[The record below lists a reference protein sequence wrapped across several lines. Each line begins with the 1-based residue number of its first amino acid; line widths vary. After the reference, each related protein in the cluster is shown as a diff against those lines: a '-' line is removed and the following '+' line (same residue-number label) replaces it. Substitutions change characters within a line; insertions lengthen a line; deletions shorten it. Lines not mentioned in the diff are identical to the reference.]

1 MKNGGNMNQHLRFS
15 GDIPPELE
23 GLSVN
28 PDAVAFG
35 MEEVSAR
42 LTDLTQPVWVAGSAE
57 RAGVAFAEKGSLVS
71 GGSGLPLLAS
81 APALMPQ
88 NLGDPSFAPHHGVR
102 YPLYGGAMANGIAS
116 ERMVAALGRAG
127 FLGSFGAAGLPPS
140 RVREA
145 IGAIR
150 RGLPNGP
157 FAMNLI
163 HSPLDP
169 ALEESVV
176 RLYLE
181 TGVNCVETAAYMDLT
196 PHVVRY
202 RASGLQRN
210 AQGRVVCGNRV
221 IAKVSRRE
229 TAAHF
234 LKPAPE
240 RILSKLAAEGLIS
253 RDQAEMARTIPMADD
268 ITVEA
273 DSGGHTDNRPL
284 VGILPSILALRD
296 EICSQYGY
304 ERPVRVGAAG
314 GMATPE
320 AVLAAFSMGAA
331 YVVTGSV
338 NQSCVEAGTSHHV
351 KKLLSEADVADV
363 AMAPAADMFEMGG
376 KVQVLRR
383 GSLFAQRAAK
393 LYDLYSRLE
402 SMDAIDPA
410 ERKKLETQVFQKPL
424 EEVWAETRRFFMDRD
439 PAVLER
445 AGNNGKR
452 IMALT
457 FKWYLGQAS
466 RWAASGE
473 KGREMDYQIWC
484 GPAMGAM
491 NAWAA
496 GTYLSDFNNRRV
508 ADVALNL
515 LSGAAFLMRLR
526 ILSASGVSLPRS
538 LFRWVP
544 RPLNLPEKP

>member
-1 MKNGGNMNQHLRFS
+1 MENGGNMNQHLSFS
-15 GDIPPELE
+15 GNVPIELDGLGVRPE
-23 GLSVN
+23 
-28 PDAVAFG
+28 AVTFD
-35 MEEVSAR
+35 MEEISAR
-42 LTDLTQPVWVAGSAE
+42 LSDISRPVWVADGPE
-57 RAGVAFAEKGSLVS
+57 RVGVAFAEKGSLVS
-71 GGSGLPLLAS
+71 GGSCLTLLAS
-81 APALMPQ
+81 APALMPES
-88 NLGDPSFAPHHGVR
+88 LGEPSFAAHHGVR

-127 FLGSFGAAGLPPS
+127 FLGSFGAAGLSPA

-145 IGAIR
+145 IGEIR
-150 RGLPNGP
+150 HELPNGP

-169 ALEESVV
+169 ALEEAIV
-176 RLYLE
+176 RMYLE

-196 PHVVRY
+196 PHIVRF
-202 RASGLQRN
+202 RANGLRKDG
-210 AQGRVVCGNRV
+210 QGRISCENRV

-234 LKPAPE
+234 LKPAPD
-240 RILSKLAAEGLIS
+240 RILEKLAAEGLIS
-253 RDQAEMARTIPMADD
+253 RDQSEMARKVPMADD

-284 VGILPSILALRD
+284 VGILPSIMALRD
-296 EICSQYGY
+296 EICARYGY

-314 GMATPE
+314 GMATPA

-338 NQSCVEAGTSHHV
+338 NQSCIEAGTSLHV

-363 AMAPAADMFEMGG
+363 AMTPAADMFEMGG

-393 LYDLYSRLE
+393 LYELYNRLE
-402 SMDAIDPA
+402 GIDAIDPA

-424 EEVWAETRRFFMDRD
+424 EEVWSETRRFFMERD
-439 PAVLER
+439 PAALER

-452 IMALT
+452 IMALI

-466 RWAASGE
+466 RWAAAGV

-484 GPAMGAM
+484 GPAMGAF

-496 GTYLSDFNNRRV
+496 GTCLADFNNRRV
-508 ADVALNL
+508 ADVAMNL
-515 LSGAAFLMRLR
+515 LCGAAYLMRLR
-526 ILSASGVSLPRS
+526 ILSASRVSLPPA

-544 RPLNLPEKP
+544 RQSNLP